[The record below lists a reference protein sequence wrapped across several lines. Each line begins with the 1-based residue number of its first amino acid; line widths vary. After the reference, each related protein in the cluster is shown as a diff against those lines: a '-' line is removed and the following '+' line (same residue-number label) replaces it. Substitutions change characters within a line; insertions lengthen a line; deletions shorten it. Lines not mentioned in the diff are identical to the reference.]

1 MLLEKW
7 DMEFLHSWLL
17 FFFSRLEKRTN
28 SFITEGNRGEYFLAG
43 MERGTSSSSWLDHPR
58 EMQQL
63 DLKTMGLSWCIA
75 SRTTALVS
83 N

>member
-1 MLLEKW
+1 
-7 DMEFLHSWLL
+7 MEFLHSRLL
-17 FFFSRLEKRTN
+17 FFFSRLEKGTN
-28 SFITEGNRGEYFLAG
+28 SFITEGKRGEYFLA
-43 MERGTSSSSWLDHPR
+43 RRRNSSWPDHPR